1 MPHNVVL
8 WEANGVQGMTVFQR
22 FSFSQEWEEKPL
34 SKHRTQVEIR
44 LFNEKRKLSGF
55 PERVV
60 DERQV
65 QWPWYMDLIGMER
78 KQRG

>member
-8 WEANGVQGMTVFQR
+8 WEANGGQGMTVFQR

-34 SKHRTQVEIR
+34 NKHRTQVEIR

-55 PERVV
+55 PERIV